1 MGFGENHVIE
11 PGNMVQARGYTV
23 SAISG
28 LLTGVAADGHV
39 FGLRNVGTDVEGI
52 PGKNGSRSVA
62 EALVVT
68 KVSVRFATT
77 TAFASAQ
84 SLIFRGYKVSGFT
97 AIHTTGGT
105 AVRAHYKRVGNV
117 KGAASF
123 RAPLTD
129 ISAYMADTGAI
140 TGQTLT
146 AQTALEPEFVAV
158 GAGSTLPGVF
168 EDYGDGAL
176 QLPMVLEQ
184 DQGLLVDVGLTMGG
198 SGVGRLF
205 IDVECHRPNLG

>member
-1 MGFGENHVIE
+1 MGFGENHLVE
-11 PGNMVQARGYTV
+11 PGNLVKARGYTV

-28 LLTGVAADGHV
+28 LLTIVSADGHV
-39 FGLRNVGTDVEGI
+39 FGLRNVATDIEGI
-52 PGKNGSRSVA
+52 PGKSGSRA
-62 EALVVT
+62 TTEALVVT
-68 KVSVRFATT
+68 KVSVRFATAI
-77 TAFASAQ
+77 AFASAQ

-105 AVRAHYKRVGNV
+105 AVRAHYKRKSSVP
-117 KGAASF
+117 GAASF

-129 ISAYMADTGAI
+129 ISAYMSDTGAI

-146 AQTALEPEFVAV
+146 AQTALEPEFVAM

-176 QLPMVLEQ
+176 QLPLLLEQ
-184 DQGLLVDVGLTMGG
+184 DEGLLIDVGLTMGAT
-198 SGVGRLF
+198 GVGRLF
-205 IDVECHRPNLG
+205 VDVECHRPNIG